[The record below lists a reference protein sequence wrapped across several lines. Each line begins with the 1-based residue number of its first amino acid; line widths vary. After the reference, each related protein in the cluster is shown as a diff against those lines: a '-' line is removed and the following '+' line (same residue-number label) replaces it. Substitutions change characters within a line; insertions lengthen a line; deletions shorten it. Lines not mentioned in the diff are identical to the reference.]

1 MSIKIRRLVVVATL
15 ALAALA
21 PATAANASP
30 GENGCNG
37 LLRAGYSTFQNVGD
51 TVGHQTVHHQQDAH
65 GCHHHH

>member
-1 MSIKIRRLVVVATL
+1 MSLKMRRLAVTAIL

-30 GENGCNG
+30 SENGCNG

-51 TVGHQTVHHQQDAH
+51 TNGHQTVHHQQDAH
-65 GCHHHH
+65 DCHHH